1 MSERERMLS
10 GELYYSPDQELTQM
24 HIKCHEILDE
34 FNQTKFNDFRTR
46 EILAHKLFK
55 SVGENCFINKPFYCD
70 YGVNITVGN
79 NFYANFNCI
88 ILDVNEV
95 IIGDN
100 VMFAPNVNIYTATH
114 PIDKNVRNLYLEY
127 GKKIIIGNDVWIG
140 GNVVINPGVTIGDG
154 TIIGSG
160 SVVTKSMPS
169 GVVAAGNPCKIIRKI
184 TDEDKGYWQQKKEEY
199 YTKKKEEALD

>member
-1 MSERERMLS
+1 MSS
-10 GELYYSPDQELTQM
+10 
-24 HIKCHEILDE
+24 IKQNSMILE
-34 FNQTKFNDFRTR
+34 PEKSLRT
-46 EILAHKLFK
+46 
-55 SVGENCFINKPFYCD
+55 NCLKVLEKIVSSINLFYCD
-70 YGVNITVGN
+70 YGVNITVGK

-114 PIDKNVRNLYLEY
+114 PIDKDVRNLYLEY

-154 TIIGSG
+154 TIIGAG

-184 TDEDKGYWQQKKEEY
+184 TDEDKVYWQQEKEEY
-199 YTKKKEEALD
+199 FTKKKEEALD